1 MAKSAPPKKKSITSV
16 RSRAAKRA
24 SSPSIDTDKSLKD
37 AKPPSE
43 EKTPAVL
50 GIHHGAGITK
60 KSKHGRK
67 AVLSA
72 RAKRRQEIS
81 MDRAEAAMDKKST
94 KIEKSK
100 DRARTIQSRSKTWDE
115 QNRRMLARKELEAAI
130 AVEREQGGDWVD
142 ESGDD
147 EVEEATITAPID
159 TGDVQMDLAAA
170 PLASAAVDAV
180 AAEEDDS
187 PPSPRAQP
195 LTDMV
200 QYIITPWR
208 DRDELIKVRQAFYQ
222 KPSNGGPPDKE
233 AWQNAVALV
242 SVWAQRGNC
251 PHLIESTALL
261 ISASVNDRPGSSA
274 YAVRAAYSAAF
285 CRFVTGLLDGYQ
297 DKKHKLSMFSIAKN
311 IGLPATFV
319 ELRHQCTHE
328 ELPSLGKLR
337 GACERSLDW
346 IWRQYWSSLE
356 GKDKSSGSDEDPEGV
371 DDLSMVLQEYM
382 LWNEGTES
390 SDEGQRLSFVRRL
403 KKWDTDQILDTLEEF
418 REPGAADSGMMLK
431 SIRLTRGILN
441 GTADQ
446 DAFGPV
452 EEGDTGAGSGQGDAT
467 RKDSNAVE
475 PTSSGLGDAEEEN
488 LGWKL
493 QPRCLDAS
501 LRCEGLTMPAKR
513 RAPSGGAEPSA
524 PKPRQSKLAKEH
536 NISGHEEN
544 EIKEAFSL
552 FSIPHKGE
560 KEGVI
565 PTQDVKKAMIALGVQ
580 PTKPELAEFL
590 EILDPDS
597 EGYAPYS
604 SFVAICA
611 LKMRA
616 KDNDTSAKDEEV
628 EQGYLLFTNG
638 TDGPITMAHLKRTA
652 AMLKEDVSE
661 ELLKDMILEANGGS
675 GLSKGVGKEEFAEVM
690 KRAGVWR

>member
-1 MAKSAPPKKKSITSV
+1 
-16 RSRAAKRA
+16 
-24 SSPSIDTDKSLKD
+24 
-37 AKPPSE
+37 
-43 EKTPAVL
+43 
-50 GIHHGAGITK
+50 
-60 KSKHGRK
+60 
-67 AVLSA
+67 
-72 RAKRRQEIS
+72 
-81 MDRAEAAMDKKST
+81 
-94 KIEKSK
+94 
-100 DRARTIQSRSKTWDE
+100 
-115 QNRRMLARKELEAAI
+115 
-130 AVEREQGGDWVD
+130 
-142 ESGDD
+142 
-147 EVEEATITAPID
+147 
-159 TGDVQMDLAAA
+159 
-170 PLASAAVDAV
+170 
-180 AAEEDDS
+180 
-187 PPSPRAQP
+187 
-195 LTDMV
+195 MV

-208 DRDELIKVRQAFYQ
+208 DRDELINVRQAFYQ
-222 KPSNGGPPDKE
+222 KLSNGGSPDKE

-261 ISASVNDRPGSSA
+261 ISASVNDKPASSA

-346 IWRQYWSSLE
+346 IWRQYWSTLE
-356 GKDKSSGSDEDPEGV
+356 GKDKSSGSDEEPESV
-371 DDLSMVLQEYM
+371 DDLGTTLQEYM
-382 LWNEGTES
+382 VWKESKES
-390 SDEGQRLSFVRRL
+390 SDQGQRLAFVRRL
-403 KKWDTDQILDTLEEF
+403 RKWDIEKILDALEEF

-441 GTADQ
+441 GTADP

-452 EEGDTGAGSGQGDAT
+452 EEGDGSAGNGQSNTTCA
-467 RKDSNAVE
+467 DSNTIE
-475 PTSSGLGDAEEEN
+475 PTSSGLGDAEEEQ

-493 QPRCLDAS
+493 WEEPWTPKPI
-501 LRCEGLTMPAKR
+501 GIPAKR
-513 RAPSGGAEPSA
+513 RAPSGGEPSA
-524 PKPRQSKLAKEH
+524 PKSRQSKLAKEH

-616 KDNDTSAKDEEV
+616 KDNDTSARDEEV
-628 EQGYLLFTNG
+628 EQGYQLFTNG

-661 ELLKDMILEANGGS
+661 DLLKDMILEANGGS
-675 GLSKGVGKEEFAEVM
+675 GLSKGVGREEFAEVM

>member
-1 MAKSAPPKKKSITSV
+1 
-16 RSRAAKRA
+16 
-24 SSPSIDTDKSLKD
+24 
-37 AKPPSE
+37 
-43 EKTPAVL
+43 
-50 GIHHGAGITK
+50 
-60 KSKHGRK
+60 
-67 AVLSA
+67 
-72 RAKRRQEIS
+72 
-81 MDRAEAAMDKKST
+81 
-94 KIEKSK
+94 
-100 DRARTIQSRSKTWDE
+100 
-115 QNRRMLARKELEAAI
+115 
-130 AVEREQGGDWVD
+130 
-142 ESGDD
+142 
-147 EVEEATITAPID
+147 
-159 TGDVQMDLAAA
+159 
-170 PLASAAVDAV
+170 
-180 AAEEDDS
+180 
-187 PPSPRAQP
+187 
-195 LTDMV
+195 MV

-242 SVWAQRGNC
+242 SIWAQRGNC

-261 ISASVNDRPGSSA
+261 ISASVNDKPGSSA

-346 IWRQYWSSLE
+346 IWKQYWSSLE
-356 GKDKSSGSDEDPEGV
+356 GKDTSQGSDEEPESV
-371 DDLSMVLQEYM
+371 EDLSTTLQEYM
-382 LWNEGTES
+382 AWKDGTES
-390 SDEGQRLSFVRRL
+390 SDEDQRLSFVRRL
-403 KKWDTDQILDTLEEF
+403 RKWDIEQVLDTLEEF

-431 SIRLTRGILN
+431 SIRLTRGILQ

-446 DAFGPV
+446 EAFGPV
-452 EEGDTGAGSGQGDAT
+452 EEDGGSGGNDHANAGDGDA
-467 RKDSNAVE
+467 NAVE
-475 PTSSGLGDAEEEN
+475 PTSSGLADDDEEN

-493 QPRCLDAS
+493 W
-501 LRCEGLTMPAKR
+501 EGPWTPKPIGTPAKR
-513 RAPSGGAEPSA
+513 RAPSGAEPSA
-524 PKPRQSKLAKEH
+524 PPKPRQSKLAKEH

-552 FSIPHKGE
+552 FSIPQKGE

-661 ELLKDMILEANGGS
+661 DLLKDMILEANGGS
-675 GLSKGVGKEEFAEVM
+675 GLSKGVGKDEFAEVM